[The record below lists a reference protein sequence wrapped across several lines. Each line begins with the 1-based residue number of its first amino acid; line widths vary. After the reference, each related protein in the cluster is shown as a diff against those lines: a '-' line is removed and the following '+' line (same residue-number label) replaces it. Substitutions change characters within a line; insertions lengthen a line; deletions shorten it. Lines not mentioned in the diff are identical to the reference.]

1 LTDQASTTPAA
12 DAAPIHL
19 LLTEPSNVCGWH
31 VHGMTQA
38 LLWSRPDS
46 AARPFRNGCGRD
58 WVVDAPITTVRIHAH
73 DWGWDADR
81 AQWRCLTER
90 CEAWRAQGNPPG
102 TAPRTAQETLVGFD
116 QSGID
121 HLEQRLQEQAS
132 GRANDAAQLLADIRG
147 WWEGVSTKD
156 ADAAATKALEYG
168 SMDLEIMGAAM
179 QSLFPGVEGAPPEER
194 RRIGLDMALAF
205 YTLGKVSRT
214 FGAYAEGRI
223 PSDDTWHDVTVYSM
237 MARRI
242 RDTGRWT

>member
-1 LTDQASTTPAA
+1 
-12 DAAPIHL
+12 
-19 LLTEPSNVCGWH
+19 
-31 VHGMTQA
+31 
-38 LLWSRPDS
+38 
-46 AARPFRNGCGRD
+46 
-58 WVVDAPITTVRIHAH
+58 VD
-73 DWGWDADR
+73 
-81 AQWRCLTER
+81 
-90 CEAWRAQGNPPG
+90 
-102 TAPRTAQETLVGFD
+102 
-116 QSGID
+116 
-121 HLEQRLQEQAS
+121 RLQEMAT
-132 GRANDAAQLLADIRG
+132 GRAHDALQLLKDIRG